1 MVGGIRKMVSDEF
14 RFWSILPEAT
24 DGDRALKAYQH
35 IGRYYQGCLQ
45 QYDRIYDNWRA
56 SSAIDP
62 SAENAFEQKSQAM
75 QQVVRDI
82 HFLLV
87 SLQVIWKTINT
98 MCNNQKLYPSF
109 TGTKCLRKKWKSY
122 FEQYKDPRDTFE
134 HYDDQVLGPDS
145 KNKSPGYG
153 VKLNSDGSFSLGT
166 QGQVLINEDSKTK
179 LVEFKKE
186 FDEYIDSIVGAQR

>member
-1 MVGGIRKMVSDEF
+1 MNHSDAF

-24 DGDRALKAYQH
+24 DGDLALKAYEH
-35 IGRYYQGCLQ
+35 ISRYYQGCLQ
-45 QYDRIYDNWRA
+45 QYDRIYEVWGA

-62 SAENAFEQKSQAM
+62 NAESASEQKNQAM

-87 SLQVIWKTINT
+87 SLQVIWKTVNT
-98 MCNNQKLYPSF
+98 MCDQDLYPSF
-109 TGTKCLRKKWKSY
+109 TGTKCLRKKWKCY

-134 HYDDQVLGPDS
+134 HYDDQVLGNDS
-145 KNKSPGYG
+145 RNNSPGYG

-166 QGQVLINEDSKTK
+166 QGQVLINSDSKAK

-186 FDEYIDSIVGAQR
+186 FDEYIDSVVGAKA